1 MDEFKKEAESLKSFR
16 FDIDFRGKCE
26 SRKKELEMINKFDK
40 FWFKAKVNIKEAE
53 RIFVIFRK
61 FCRK

>member
-40 FWFKAKVNIKEAE
+40 F
-53 RIFVIFRK
+53 
-61 FCRK
+61 